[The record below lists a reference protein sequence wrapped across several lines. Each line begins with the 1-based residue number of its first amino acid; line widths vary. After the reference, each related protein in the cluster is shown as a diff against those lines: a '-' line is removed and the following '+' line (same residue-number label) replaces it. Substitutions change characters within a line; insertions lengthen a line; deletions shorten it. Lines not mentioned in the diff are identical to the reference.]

1 MKQTSIIATLLT
13 LLSLLLVAGAAVV
26 FLLQGRQELRTDI
39 LLLESEI
46 EGQNQMMA
54 QIQTTAAAR
63 EMALST
69 SQALLSTSEIQR
81 ATSEALVA
89 TRENELAQSQQAL
102 DDLAATH
109 EAVLQAQSVDP
120 PWIDIVSPES
130 DDVVDAETSL
140 EIEVIA
146 SHRQGLQDLRLE
158 VGPHAITFQ
167 GNGDTFRL
175 FPHTTSPLEPGALT
189 ITATVTAAN
198 EQTASDVVSITV
210 RPRPDEDEQDAQ
222 SRWLL
227 LPVAALPR

>member
-1 MKQTSIIATLLT
+1 MKQTSIVAALLT
-13 LLSLLLVAGAAVV
+13 LLSLLLVSGAAVV
-26 FLLQGRQELRTDI
+26 FLLQGREELRTEN
-39 LLLESEI
+39 LLLQAEV
-46 EGQNQMMA
+46 EGQNRTIA

-69 SQALLSTSEIQR
+69 SQALLSTSETLR
-81 ATSEALVA
+81 STSDALVA
-89 TRENELAQSQQAL
+89 TRENELAQRQQAL

-109 EAVLQAQSVDP
+109 EAELQAQSVDP
-120 PWIDIVSPES
+120 PWVDIVSPEP
-130 DDVVDAETSL
+130 DDVVDAETPL

-146 SHRQGLQDLRLE
+146 SHRQGLRDLRLE
-158 VGPHAITFQ
+158 VGPHPITFP
-167 GNGDTFRL
+167 GNGDTFRH
-175 FPHTTSPLEPGALT
+175 FPHTTSPLEPGSLT

-227 LPVAALPR
+227 PVAALLR